1 MSAAAPDDPFAEH
14 DDSTASSET
23 ELVELKAVRG
33 IDVERAGRVESV
45 LVLEAGG
52 ASAGKALIGVE
63 DLERFPGDPR
73 LLAPLLSG
81 VLKCMEPLPFV
92 HIFAPVLP
100 PGSSEVL
107 EAPVPFAV
115 GARDEDADAC
125 PTRARGCLNGAQGYA
140 GPPADALTTVRALLE
155 RLVATVK
162 FFHAGNVDLAV
173 LREVRESAAFAAFE
187 EAAGALRAADLD
199 ALTDD
204 AAKHAFWINAHNL
217 VVLHGCVASGPP
229 ATATAFAPVPAYLA
243 WAKRQRYAFGELT
256 LSAIDIEHALL
267 RRGDIFK
274 GTLAIALLLPRF
286 SDDGGPGSSPRR
298 RRALALSLFAATAS
312 SAPLRVVHARAPA
325 LQDELDANAADFLR
339 RAAAVTKKGVTLPGP
354 LRYNSQ
360 DLGSGTADILA
371 RLEFGAYD
379 WAPRVDIHWDH
390 CAEAT

>member
-1 MSAAAPDDPFAEH
+1 MRTLGGRQLAAARQRPLTPK
-14 DDSTASSET
+14 S
-23 ELVELKAVRG
+23 
-33 IDVERAGRVESV
+33 AGRRLSESFW
-45 LVLEAGG
+45 EPPGDGG
-52 ASAGKALIGVE
+52 ASPRKPDKA
-63 DLERFPGDPR
+63 R
-73 LLAPLLSG
+73 
-81 VLKCMEPLPFV
+81 
-92 HIFAPVLP
+92 
-100 PGSSEVL
+100 
-107 EAPVPFAV
+107 
-115 GARDEDADAC
+115 
-125 PTRARGCLNGAQGYA
+125 RGCLNGAQGYA

-162 FFHAGNVDLAV
+162 FFHAGGNVDLAV

-187 EAAGALRAADLD
+187 EATGALRAADLD

-217 VVLHGCVASGPP
+217 VVLHGCVANGPP

-286 SDDGGPGSSPRR
+286 SDDDARSRLKPAASP
-298 RRALALSLFAATAS
+298 RALALSLFAATAS
-312 SAPLRVVHARAPA
+312 SAPLRVVHARRAPA

-371 RLEFGAYD
+371 RVDALLKRDNNPFSWFESNGLDPATAKLEFGAYD
-379 WAPRVDIHWDH
+379 WAPKVDIHWDH